1 VSRPSIDHQEFQQRL
16 DELAL
21 ILNEQVI
28 LREGIS
34 TVAAGV
40 GLDVTWVAEV
50 KEPAELAI
58 SHVHGGRT
66 DALQQLRIPSGW
78 GATGKAFA
86 SGRMHTVNE
95 YFSSTG
101 ITHHFD
107 THIRAEGVQNL
118 IAAPIYQGGQ
128 VIGVIAGGHRHQQ
141 AFGGVAED
149 QFAMAAGRASVALS
163 AAARARRLADTAVHE
178 ARRDLANSLHDNVG
192 ALLFAIQANVR
203 ELAQA
208 LSVEDGL
215 RDRAHDIEAHVTEA
229 AQALRA
235 SLEAMSAPPQGLE
248 LEVDLHA
255 DCKAF
260 EHRTGLRTSLVL
272 LENMTARPDAART
285 AALVGAAREALLN
298 VEKHAG
304 ASSVVVTLGRRG
316 TSLELTVTD
325 DGEGVT
331 ERLAGTPGGLGVAE
345 LTRRFARLGG
355 NVQLTSPEDGGA
367 VFRARLPV

>member
-1 VSRPSIDHQEFQQRL
+1 MSRRPSIDPQEFQQRL
-16 DELAL
+16 DDLVL
-21 ILNEQVI
+21 VLDEQVI
-28 LREGIS
+28 LRRGIR

-50 KEPAELAI
+50 QQPSELAI

-66 DALQQLRIPSGW
+66 GALQQLRIPSGW
-78 GATGKAFA
+78 GVTGKAFA

-107 THIRAEGVQNL
+107 PHIRAEGVQNL
-118 IAAPIYQGGQ
+118 IAAPIYQDGQ
-128 VIGVIAGGHRHQQ
+128 VIGVIAGGYRHQQ

-149 QFAMAAGRASVALS
+149 QFAVAAGRASVALS
-163 AAARARRLADTAVHE
+163 AASRARRLADTAVHE
-178 ARRDLANSLHDNVG
+178 ARRDLATSLHDSVG

-203 ELAQA
+203 ELAQS
-208 LSVEDGL
+208 LSAEAGL
-215 RDRAHDIEAHVTEA
+215 RAQAHDIEAHATEA
-229 AQALRA
+229 AEALRA

-260 EHRTGLRTSLVL
+260 EHRTGLRTSLVF
-272 LENMTARPDAART
+272 LENTAHPDAART

-304 ASSVVVTLGRRG
+304 ASSVVVTLGRRER
-316 TSLELTVTD
+316 SLELTVTD
-325 DGEGVT
+325 DGDGVAD
-331 ERLAGTPGGLGVAE
+331 RPAGSCRGLGLAE
-345 LTRRFARLGG
+345 LARRFGRLGG
-355 NVQLTSPEDGGA
+355 TVQLTSPEDGGT

>member
-1 VSRPSIDHQEFQQRL
+1 MLRGPSIDPSEFQQRL
-16 DELAL
+16 DDLVL
-21 ILNEQVI
+21 VLDEQVI
-28 LREGIS
+28 LRRGIS

-50 KEPAELAI
+50 QEPSELTI

-66 DALQQLRIPSGW
+66 DALQHLRIPSGW
-78 GATGKAFA
+78 GVTGKAFA

-107 THIRAEGVQNL
+107 PHIRAEGVQNL
-118 IAAPIYQGGQ
+118 IAAPIYQDGQ
-128 VIGVIAGGHRHQQ
+128 VIGVIAGGYRHSQ

-149 QFAMAAGRASVALS
+149 QFAVAAGRASVALS

-178 ARRDLANSLHDNVG
+178 ARRDLATSLHDSVG

-203 ELAQA
+203 DLAQS
-208 LSVEDGL
+208 LSAEAGL
-215 RDRAHDIEAHVTEA
+215 RAQAHDIEAHATEA
-229 AQALRA
+229 AEALRA

-260 EHRTGLRTSLVL
+260 EHRTGLRTSLVF
-272 LENMTARPDAART
+272 LENTSHPDAART

-298 VEKHAG
+298 VEKHAC
-304 ASSVVVTLGRRG
+304 ATSVVVTLGRRER
-316 TSLELTVTD
+316 SLELTVTD
-325 DGEGVT
+325 DGGGVADKP
-331 ERLAGTPGGLGVAE
+331 AGSSRGLGLAE

-355 NVQLTSPEDGGA
+355 TVALASPEDGGT